1 MSLATSLD
9 APVSA
14 VTRSAKASKAT
25 SRRSSQ
31 VSEKPRK
38 VSFYLSPEAIRR
50 LGVAASML
58 DTDKSKVLETV
69 LQSSPVLKRFV
80 VSDRS
85 KADADA
91 PSIGESG
98 ASA

>member
-1 MSLATSLD
+1 MSLATTLD
-9 APVSA
+9 APVSS
-14 VTRSAKASKAT
+14 VTRSAKGSKAT
-25 SRRSSQ
+25 SRRASQ
-31 VSEKPRK
+31 VDSKPRK
-38 VSFYLSPEAIRR
+38 VSFYLSPEAIRK

-85 KADADA
+85 KAEVDA
-91 PSIGESG
+91 PSIDETGSVG
-98 ASA
+98 